1 MNKTHIYCVPGLAAN
16 SKIFKNLKF
25 TKDFY
30 EVHYIEWL
38 VPESIDETI
47 EHYAQRMCEIITE
60 ENVILLGVSF
70 GGIMVQEMSKI
81 IHPKKV
87 IIVSSVKN
95 LNELPLRLKVAKAT
109 KAYKVVPTKMLTNLE
124 KYIQFF
130 FGSMAKKRLG
140 MYKVYMSMRDE
151 AYLKWAIYNVLHW
164 KQNYNLENIIHI
176 HGTDDGV
183 FPVKHIK
190 DYIKIDG
197 GTHVMI
203 ITKASSIVSIIE
215 DQLNK

>member
-25 TKDFY
+25 TKDLY

-47 EHYAQRMCEIITE
+47 EHYAQRMCESITE

-81 IHPKKV
+81 ISPKK
-87 IIVSSVKN
+87 IILISSVKN
-95 LNELPLRLKVAKAT
+95 SNELPRRLKVAKAT
-109 KAYKVVPTKMLTNLE
+109 KAYKLFPTKIISNLE
-124 KYIQFF
+124 EHVKVY
-130 FGSMAKKRLG
+130 FGDMAKKRME
-140 MYKVYMSMRDE
+140 MYRVYMSMRDKI
-151 AYLKWAIYNVLHW
+151 YLKWAVYNVLHW
-164 KQNYNLENIIHI
+164 KQENNLNNVIHI
-176 HGTDDGV
+176 HGTSDGV

-190 DYIKIDG
+190 DYIKIEG

-203 ITKASSIVSIIE
+203 ITKASKIVSIIE
-215 DQLNK
+215 DQLNR

>member
-16 SKIFKNLKF
+16 SKIFENLKF
-25 TKDFY
+25 TKDSY

-47 EHYAQRMCEIITE
+47 EHYAQRMCETITKK
-60 ENVILLGVSF
+60 NAILLGVSF
-70 GGIMVQEMSKI
+70 GGIMVQEMSKV

-87 IIVSSVKN
+87 IIISSVKN
-95 LNELPLRLKVAKAT
+95 SKELPRRLKVAKAT
-109 KAYKVVPTKMLTNLE
+109 KAYKIFPAKMLTNLE
-124 KYIQFF
+124 KYVQFF
-130 FGSMAKKRLG
+130 FGSMAKKRLEL
-140 MYKVYMSMRDE
+140 YEVYMSMRDE
-151 AYLKWAIYNVLHW
+151 IYLKWAIYNVLHW
-164 KQNYNLENIIHI
+164 KQENNLENVIHI

-203 ITKASSIVSIIE
+203 INKARNIVAIIE
-215 DQLNK
+215 EQLNK